1 MSVAQSPVVVKVG
14 GYPFEPFVEDGLG
27 VTPAFLTML
36 NGRQSKVRF
45 QFMTIP
51 AQRRYELMARGV
63 IDAVFFEM
71 PVWGWQEFADQ
82 IDVSKPI
89 LYGREMFVAM
99 ARNPAGENLFTLSPA
114 SKVALT
120 LGYHYAFTDF
130 RSDQAYIRTKV
141 DAVFAE
147 KLSET
152 LRYLQSGA
160 VDVGVMSNIF
170 LFHEFQRRPEL
181 RDKLLLS
188 KKTDHEYAL
197 PLIVRKGGAISAND
211 LDAIIE
217 RATADGSLPA
227 FFAGFGLGDMV
238 ISPQ

>member
-1 MSVAQSPVVVKVG
+1 MKVG
-14 GYPFEPFVEDGLG
+14 GYPFEPFVENELG
-27 VTPAFLTML
+27 ITPAFLTML

-45 QFMTIP
+45 QFIAIP
-51 AQRRYELMARGV
+51 AQRRYELMGRGV

-71 PVWGWQEFADQ
+71 PVWGWRDVAVE
-82 IDVSKPI
+82 IDVSMP
-89 LYGREMFVAM
+89 LLRGREMFVAM
-99 ARNPAGENLFTLSPA
+99 SNNPGGNSLFDLSPA

-147 KLSET
+147 KLSAT

-170 LFHEFQRRPEL
+170 LFHEFQRRPAL
-181 RDKLLLS
+181 RSQLLLS
-188 KKTDHEYAL
+188 QKIDHEYAL
-197 PLIVRKGGAISAND
+197 PIIMRKGAAISAAELNTI
-211 LDAIIE
+211 LAQAIS
-217 RATADGSLPA
+217 DGSLPA
-227 FFAGFGLGDMV
+227 FFAGFGLGNMV
-238 ISPQ
+238 ILSE

>member
-1 MSVAQSPVVVKVG
+1 MIVTPSPVVVKVG
-14 GYPFEPFVEDGLG
+14 GYPFEPFVEEQLG

-45 QFMTIP
+45 EFMAIP

-71 PVWGWQEFADQ
+71 PVWGWQDFADQ

-89 LYGREMFVAM
+89 LKGREMFVAL
-99 ARNPAGENLFTLSPA
+99 AENPEGASLFALAPR

-130 RSDQAYIRTKV
+130 RSDQSFIRTKV

-147 KLSET
+147 KLSDT
-152 LRYLQSGA
+152 LRYLQSGV
-160 VDVGVMSNIF
+160 VDVGVMSDIF
-170 LFHEFQRRPEL
+170 LYHEFQRQPGL
-181 RDKLLLS
+181 RGKLLLS
-188 KKTDHEYAL
+188 KKIDHEYAL
-197 PLIVRKGGAISAND
+197 PLIVRRGGAISAKD

-217 RATADGSLPA
+217 QAIADGSLQA
-227 FFAGFGLGDMV
+227 FFAGFGLSDTLMV
-238 ISPQ
+238 PQ